1 MKRRINWLFLGAAL
15 LLFIPELAAQER
27 ARNVILF
34 LGDAGGIPTV
44 NAASIYGYN
53 KPHHLFLHK
62 MPHIALSET
71 SSASQWVTD
80 SAAGMTAIVTG
91 QKTHN
96 GVISQSDAAV
106 RRVKDGTPLK
116 TVLEYAEEQGLSTG
130 VVSNS
135 SAASATPAACYA
147 HVNDRRKEGEIF
159 AQVLSPR
166 FGDGIDVIIGAGHQ
180 KILGEM
186 RTLGLDPEAAIKGKG
201 YTFGG
206 SLDAVPSDARRVV
219 VLFSKGDFD
228 LGAATQ
234 RAIDILSRNPKG
246 FFLMVESDVHT
257 DNLIQGLERVVTF
270 DRIIQQTAERMK
282 SDTLILFTADH
293 SFDLRIH
300 DGKKSEPLITA
311 AEKVTATDDVASIR
325 FTNVRRD
332 DDHTGEE
339 VLVAAQGPGAQR
351 VRGFLSNTDLFHI
364 MMSAYGWSA
373 SSGGK

>member
-1 MKRRINWLFLGAAL
+1 MKRQISWLFLGAAL
-15 LLFIPELAAQER
+15 LLFTPELAAQER

-53 KPHHLFLHK
+53 KPHQLFLHK

-206 SLDAVPSDARRVV
+206 SLETVPS
-219 VLFSKGDFD
+219 
-228 LGAATQ
+228 
-234 RAIDILSRNPKG
+234 
-246 FFLMVESDVHT
+246 ES
-257 DNLIQGLERVVTF
+257 Q
-270 DRIIQQTAERMK
+270 
-282 SDTLILFTADH
+282 
-293 SFDLRIH
+293 
-300 DGKKSEPLITA
+300 
-311 AEKVTATDDVASIR
+311 AS
-325 FTNVRRD
+325 
-332 DDHTGEE
+332 
-339 VLVAAQGPGAQR
+339 
-351 VRGFLSNTDLFHI
+351 RGFVRQ
-364 MMSAYGWSA
+364 G
-373 SSGGK
+373 

>member
-1 MKRRINWLFLGAAL
+1 MKRQISWLFLWVL
-15 LLFIPELAAQER
+15 LLFTPELAAQDR
-27 ARNVILF
+27 AKNVILF

-53 KPHHLFLHK
+53 KPHQLFLQK

-91 QKTHN
+91 HKTHN

-106 RRVKDGTPLK
+106 RRLKDGAPLK
-116 TVLEYAEEQGLSTG
+116 TILEYAEEQGLSTG

-166 FGDGIDVIIGAGHQ
+166 FGDGIDVVIGAGHQ

-201 YTFGG
+201 YTFAK
-206 SLDAVPSDARRVV
+206 SLEAVPSESRRVV
-219 VLFSKGDFD
+219 VLFDKGDFD

-257 DNLIQGLERVVTF
+257 DNVIQGLERVVIF

-293 SFDLRIH
+293 SYDLRIH

-311 AEKVTATDDVASIR
+311 SEKVTATDDVASIR

-339 VLVAAQGPGAQR
+339 VLVTAQGPGAQR

-364 MMSAYGWSA
+364 MMSAYGWTA